1 MKVKRVICAY
11 STVND
16 KLIKEIIIDNI
27 PVTELRNILNVDNND
42 LEAYK
47 VYAISKEQLSKLTY
61 FVPEL
66 SRISLKD
73 VELFAECFQ
82 V

>member
-1 MKVKRVICAY
+1 MKVKRVICSY

-16 KLIKEIIIDNI
+16 KLIDEINIDNI
-27 PVTELRNILNVDNND
+27 PVAELRNILNVDNDD
-42 LEAYK
+42 LEVYK
-47 VYAISKEQLSKLTY
+47 VYSISKEQLSKLTY

-66 SRISLKD
+66 SRVSLKD
-73 VELFAECFQ
+73 IELFAECFQ